1 MIWRTNPTQ
10 AFADALDGRRPAEGE
25 LAELVAVATRLCE
38 IAADTEPSPEF
49 RSALRTRL
57 LATPM
62 PARTPAANAARPIRT
77 PSGVRRVTVAFAALL
92 ATTFGAGLSAAS
104 ADTIPGDTLYPVK
117 RALETAQLAFRRSD
131 SSKGNFHLHL
141 ATERLTEVDQLT
153 DLHGTSGNRTTET
166 LSEFQRQASLGS
178 DELMRSYL
186 SNDSR
191 DDLAALNHF
200 SASSTHQLADLRG
213 RLSVADLE
221 KTQELLDGL
230 AVQSTRMCPDCSGSI
245 PADSP
250 SEAGP
255 TAAEPIVVP
264 TSPSRA
270 PADGE
275 RVRPEV
281 SSSPTTASPTPS
293 ASVSADA
300 PQIPTE
306 SPNMDSVETPPV
318 AELMQKSAEP
328 PAKPHDDLGIVKHLT
343 EQSGKILKLPG
354 SNNN

>member
-62 PARTPAANAARPIRT
+62 PAPSPAAIASRPTRS

-92 ATTFGAGLSAAS
+92 ATTFGAGLSVAS

-117 RALETAQLAFRRSD
+117 RALEATQLAFKRSD
-131 SSKGNFHLHL
+131 SSSGNFHLHL

-153 DLHGTSGNRTTET
+153 NGTSGNLTTET
-166 LSEFQRQASLGS
+166 LAEFQRQASLGS

-191 DDLAALNHF
+191 GDLAALNHF

-230 AVQSTRMCPDCSGSI
+230 VVQSTRMCPDCSGSVA
-245 PADSP
+245 ADSP
-250 SEAGP
+250 SEPEP
-255 TAAEPIVVP
+255 TAAEPIEVP
-264 TSPSRA
+264 TSRSIA
-270 PADGE
+270 PADGA
-275 RVRPEV
+275 RVRHEV
-281 SSSPTTASPTPS
+281 SSPPTIASPTPS

-300 PQIPTE
+300 TQIPTE

-318 AELMQKSAEP
+318 AELMQKSAEA
-328 PAKPHDDLGIVKHLT
+328 PAKPSADLGIVKKLT
-343 EQSGKILKLPG
+343 EQSDKLLKLPG
-354 SNNN
+354 SDNN